1 MCRLRKAN
9 RKRAAQAHTGLI
21 AQGTGTREGLQ
32 GPLVSTWCYLHI
44 TATEWMGKNRGEDL
58 KLDSWKG
65 SWLPQDRA
73 DPPVWRP
80 HLTCS
85 VQTHSRDQTRWW
97 WGGGGGWVGGLSGT
111 KRKAPM
117 QGTSQRSLHH
127 GSHEH
132 PNTLEFLSTKRSIF
146 SY

>member
-1 MCRLRKAN
+1 MEKPSPSEQHRL
-9 RKRAAQAHTGLI
+9 AQSPGESQSLSQTGSLWPSLGQPAVAK
-21 AQGTGTREGLQ
+21 AQGTQ
-32 GPLVSTWCYLHI
+32 
-44 TATEWMGKNRGEDL
+44 N
-58 KLDSWKG
+58 
-65 SWLPQDRA
+65 
-73 DPPVWRP
+73 
-80 HLTCS
+80 
-85 VQTHSRDQTRWW
+85 VQLGRRV
-97 WGGGGGWVGGLSGT
+97 GVGGGWVGGLSGT